1 MSRFNTNYRHFLKF
15 FRLIF
20 RAEIILFN
28 FSFFEYFNKNIEMTC
43 KWTEYFF
50 LSILWQQVNSASTG
64 RRTRARGRHCRCR
77 ATTAT
82 RSSTWCAP
90 ITAASPSPSATST
103 VTPSGASTAC
113 RTDPCAS
120 SIQSAFTHSFTF
132 SILIRCYANFLFF

>member
-1 MSRFNTNYRHFLKF
+1 MQMNWIF
-15 FRLIF
+15 FF
-20 RAEIILFN
+20 
-28 FSFFEYFNKNIEMTC
+28 
-43 KWTEYFF
+43 
-50 LSILWQQVNSASTG
+50 SILWQQVNSASTG
-64 RRTRARGRHCRCR
+64 RRTRAKGRRCRCR

-132 SILIRCYANFLFF
+132 SIWIHCYANFLFFFKLILIFISTFKFIENIFLKFILNIIKIREII